1 MSLGKESPY
10 IFSKFNPLADEHL
23 IITDSLLC
31 LWGKKALTFFSK
43 FNPLNMDTPL
53 IRALSMT
60 PPVSV
65 LTEFDCIYKTEKL
78 KDKQKKSV
86 VNL

>member
-1 MSLGKESPY
+1 
-10 IFSKFNPLADEHL
+10 
-23 IITDSLLC
+23 
-31 LWGKKALTFFSK
+31 
-43 FNPLNMDTPL
+43 MDTPL

-86 VNL
+86 DPPSVCINGV